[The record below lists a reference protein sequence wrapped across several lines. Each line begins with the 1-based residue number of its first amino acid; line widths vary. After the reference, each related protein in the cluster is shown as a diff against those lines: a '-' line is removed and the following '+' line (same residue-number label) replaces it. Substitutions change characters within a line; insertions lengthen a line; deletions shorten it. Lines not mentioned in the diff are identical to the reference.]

1 MTSFLDS
8 FSQQETESPT
18 YIVGIIVSYQRNHR
32 PSTPGRIRTNPADGY
47 QTNSSTFGT
56 LLSSQGSSAHRS
68 RVVRPA
74 RGQPGETYRS
84 WLAES
89 NRLLG
94 PVPLRRSSPGSWSEA
109 ASARTRSASSE
120 GTCKG
125 GGLPG
130 PAGQPLGFPSRR
142 TGRQREHYGSVSFS
156 SNRVGVPR
164 ATFRVVAGQRRF
176 FSFRHAQREPPAGSG
191 SGPEYGTNNSTVV
204 HDLPAIR
211 PRAAVG
217 RADPLSRSASVSSS
231 ARSSSRRRTP
241 DPPSTASA

>member
-32 PSTPGRIRTNPADGY
+32 PSTPGRIRTNRADGY

-68 RVVRPA
+68 RVSRPA

-130 PAGQPLGFPSRR
+130 PAGQPCGFPSRR

-176 FSFRHAQREPPAGSG
+176 FGSRHARRTLGGRSASV
-191 SGPEYGTNNSTVV
+191 PECGTNNSTVV
-204 HDLPAIR
+204 HEVPAIS

-217 RADPLSRSASVSSS
+217 RTDPLSWSASLSSS
-231 ARSSSRRRTP
+231 ARSPRSRRTP
-241 DPPSTASA
+241 GSPSVASA